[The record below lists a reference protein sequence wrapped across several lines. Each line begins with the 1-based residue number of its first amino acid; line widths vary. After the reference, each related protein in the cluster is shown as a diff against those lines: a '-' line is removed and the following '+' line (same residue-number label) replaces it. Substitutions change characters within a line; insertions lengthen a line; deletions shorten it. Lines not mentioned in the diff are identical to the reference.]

1 MNTSGIYIFFCPT
14 THARTDFS
22 RLFFPS
28 PEGVNPNPLRTS
40 CLLANAWGQISLQEA
55 HESRGNGRP
64 RHCEPALFCPQRLS
78 GFGGL
83 PQCGEARR
91 EGDRCSARA
100 AALLGAAVTELLNK
114 LLARRV
120 RGAQDRRG
128 CRRRGVENTRQTR
141 ATAHTAW
148 ATAHTASAWATAHA
162 RWLYSPDG
170 VGQQPTFSGH
180 EVAAARG

>member
-14 THARTDFS
+14 RTHGQTFPS
-22 RLFFPS
+22 FFFPLQK
-28 PEGVNPNPLRTS
+28 PPLRTS

-55 HESRGNGRP
+55 HESRGNG

-91 EGDRCSARA
+91 EGDQCSARA

-114 LLARRV
+114 SLARRV

-148 ATAHTASAWATAHA
+148 ATAHTAWATAAWATAHA

-180 EVAAARG
+180 EVAAARGL

>member
-14 THARTDFS
+14 THARTDFPVF
-22 RLFFPS
+22 FFPS
-28 PEGVNPNPLRTS
+28 PETTTS
-40 CLLANAWGQISLQEA
+40 DKLCLLANAWGQISLQEA
-55 HESRGNGRP
+55 HESRGNG

-114 LLARRV
+114 SLARRV

-148 ATAHTASAWATAHA
+148 ATAAWATAHA

-170 VGQQPTFSGH
+170 VGQQSTFSGH